1 MKLLYLTNVQIPA
14 ENAQNLQIQAM
25 SKAFFDSLKEN
36 FILISP
42 WNKINGGMNPIYQ
55 WERVKIINWL
65 PRSLR
70 QLCFIVKTRK
80 IVKKFK
86 PDIIY
91 TRDIAIAWFFRKLGF
106 KTVYEIHKPFTTMI
120 GNIIFK
126 RICKKIKIIAISQA
140 LKDFIVN
147 QYNLNSDMI
156 LVAHDGVDLKNFDIL
171 ENKEQLREKYFG
183 EIGNKFIVLYTGSQ
197 ERGKGVEIIIDAA
210 SKLKD
215 LVFVVIGSQKNK
227 QEGNLIFKK
236 RMGQK
241 EIPGYLK
248 AADLLV
254 LPMNKELSY
263 SAYSSPL
270 KLFEYMASGTPIL
283 ASKIGAISE
292 ILNEKN
298 SFLFDLD
305 KRGDFEERVLYAKNN
320 ELEAR
325 KRAEGAL
332 ENVKNYTWEKRVD
345 NIIKSLRFFIIKSSQ
360 KN

>member
-25 SKAFFDSLKEN
+25 SRAFFDSLKEN

-42 WNKINGGMNPIYQ
+42 WNKENRGMNHIYH
-55 WERVKIINWL
+55 WERIKIINWL
-65 PRSLR
+65 PRSLK
-70 QLCFIVKTRK
+70 QLFFLFKSRK
-80 IVKKFK
+80 IVKKFQS
-86 PDIIY
+86 DIIY
-91 TRDIAIAWFFRKLGF
+91 TRDIAVAWFFKKIGF
-106 KTVYEIHKPFTTMI
+106 KTVYEIHKPFITKI
-120 GNIIFK
+120 GNMIFK
-126 RICKKIKIIAISQA
+126 KICKEIKIIAISQA

-147 QYNLNSDMI
+147 QYNLNPDMI

-171 ENKEQLREKYFG
+171 ENKEQLKEKYFG
-183 EIGNKFIVLYTGSQ
+183 EIKDKFIVLYTGSQ
-197 ERGKGVEIIIDAA
+197 EKGKGVEIIIDAA

-215 LVFVVIGSQKNK
+215 LAFVVIGSQEDK

-236 RMGQK
+236 RIDQK

-270 KLFEYMASGTPIL
+270 KLFEYMASGIPIL
-283 ASKIGAISE
+283 ASKIGAIRE
-292 ILNEKN
+292 VLDEKN

-305 KRGDFEERVLYAKNN
+305 KRGDFEEKVLYAKNN
-320 ELEAR
+320 KLEAQE
-325 KRAEGAL
+325 RAKGAL
-332 ENVKNYTWEKRVD
+332 ENVKNYTWGERVG
-345 NIIKSLRFFIIKSSQ
+345 NILDFFNENQ
-360 KN
+360 NF